1 MQYDADI
8 IKSFAAKLYSQA
20 TSIVVVFTLFF
31 GILGAVGAAA
41 FMASVRNGFSP
52 IVLGAGVLIGAAI
65 GYSMGSTRAFRL
77 KLEAQIALA
86 QVEIEANTRRTP

>member
-1 MQYDADI
+1 
-8 IKSFAAKLYSQA
+8 
-20 TSIVVVFTLFF
+20 
-31 GILGAVGAAA
+31 
-41 FMASVRNGFSP
+41 MASVRSGFSP
-52 IVLGAGVLIGAAI
+52 ITLGVGILIGAAI